1 MSDQE
6 TEDRFMQCQKRVLS
20 VLARSLP
27 RLTMDCQFRSK
38 DRYFIMF
45 SWNSIAKR
53 HAFIGVFSLHPKA
66 NCKL

>member
-1 MSDQE
+1 
-6 TEDRFMQCQKRVLS
+6 MQYQRRVLA

-27 RLTMDCQFRSK
+27 RLTMYCQLPSK
-38 DRYFIMF
+38 DRYFIML

-53 HAFIGVFSLHPKA
+53 HAFTGVFSLHPKA

>member
-1 MSDQE
+1 
-6 TEDRFMQCQKRVLS
+6 MQCYKRVLA
-20 VLARSLP
+20 VLARSSP

-38 DRYFIMF
+38 DRYFVMF

-53 HAFIGVFSLHPKA
+53 YAFIGVFSLHPKA

>member
-1 MSDQE
+1 
-6 TEDRFMQCQKRVLS
+6 MQYQRRVLA

-27 RLTMDCQFRSK
+27 RLTMYCQFRSK